1 MSSSEPNPK
10 IIDLISK
17 KEAGSKPFVSI
28 EFFPPRT
35 DVGVKVSNEK
45 DDRANDWLTFW
56 HTTRCSLDEAMGAYP
71 LWMAIL
77 DLPREN
83 VASVCLGQY
92 GFNVSLLSFCRCPNF
107 VFQNLY
113 ARMQRMKES
122 ISPLF
127 SDVTWGAGGSS
138 ADLTQEIAAHL
149 KEVSC
154 QNRMLWYVV

>member
-35 DVGVKVSNEK
+35 DTGVK
-45 DDRANDWLTFW
+45 
-56 HTTRCSLDEAMGAYP
+56 
-71 LWMAIL
+71 
-77 DLPREN
+77 
-83 VASVCLGQY
+83 
-92 GFNVSLLSFCRCPNF
+92 
-107 VFQNLY
+107 NLY

-149 KEVSC
+149 KNVSVIQHYC
-154 QNRMLWYVV
+154 R